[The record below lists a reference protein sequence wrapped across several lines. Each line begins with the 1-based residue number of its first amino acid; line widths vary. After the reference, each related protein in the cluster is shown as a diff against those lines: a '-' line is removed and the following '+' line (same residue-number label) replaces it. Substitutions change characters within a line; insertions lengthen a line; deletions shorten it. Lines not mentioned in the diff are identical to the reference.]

1 VPNIDILIMAI
12 IRGAAEVL
20 PIDFAAHNLLVSWLI
35 CWPVR
40 GNLLGASADGGILVA
55 LLIYFWRDMGH
66 MLRAVIRIL
75 RGKRD
80 PGGRLILQ
88 ILLGS
93 LPAFAIVF
101 VLREVL
107 AVAIA
112 QPIYVAVLLVA
123 FAVVLYVA
131 DQVGLTVRRLD
142 QMKTGQAV
150 VVGLLQG
157 LAALPGVSRVGI
169 AVTVGRILGYEREDA
184 ARFALLLTIP
194 WMAVSGLY
202 RVYVGLAAREAL
214 DSEAA
219 LLTAAG
225 AGITAFIA
233 AAFLMYW
240 LRRGGFTLF
249 AVYRVLLG
257 GALIYALM
265 SMAPASC
272 AS

>member
-12 IRGAAEVL
+12 IRGATEVL
-20 PIDFAAHNLLVSWLI
+20 PVDFGAHDLLVFWLI
-35 CWPVR
+35 CWPAH
-40 GNLLGASADGGILVA
+40 GQLLTAAADGGILVA
-55 LLIYFWRDMGH
+55 LLLYFWRDIGQ
-66 MLRAVIRIL
+66 MLRAVFRIL

-88 ILLGS
+88 LLLGS

-101 VLREVL
+101 VLRAVL
-107 AVAIA
+107 NVAIT

-131 DQVGLTVRRLD
+131 DQAGLTVRRLD
-142 QMKTGQAV
+142 QMKTGQAIV
-150 VVGLLQG
+150 IGLFQG
-157 LAALPGVSRVGI
+157 LAVLPGVSRVGI

-184 ARFALLLTIP
+184 ARFALLMTIP

-202 RVYVGLAAREAL
+202 RVYLGLAAREAV

-219 LLTAAG
+219 ALTAAG
-225 AGITAFIA
+225 AGTTAFIA

-240 LRRGGFTLF
+240 LRRGSFTLF

-265 SMAPASC
+265 QLAPATCS
-272 AS
+272 

>member
-20 PIDFAAHNLLVSWLI
+20 PIDFGAHDLLVSWLI
-35 CWPVR
+35 CWPAH
-40 GNLLGASADGGILVA
+40 GQLLTAAADGGILVA
-55 LLIYFWRDMGH
+55 LLLYFWRDIGQ
-66 MLRAVIRIL
+66 MLRALIRIL

-88 ILLGS
+88 LLLGS
-93 LPAFAIVF
+93 LPAFVIVF
-101 VLREVL
+101 VLRGVFDVTL
-107 AVAIA
+107 T

-131 DQVGLTVRRLD
+131 DQAGLTVRRLE

-150 VVGLLQG
+150 VVGLFQG
-157 LAALPGVSRVGI
+157 LAMLPGVSRVGI
-169 AVTVGRILGYEREDA
+169 AVTVGRILGYEREDT

-202 RVYVGLAAREAL
+202 RVYLGLAAREAV
-214 DSEAA
+214 DSQAA

-225 AGITAFIA
+225 AGMTAFIA

-265 SMAPASC
+265 SLPPATCS
-272 AS
+272 

>member
-20 PIDFAAHNLLVSWLI
+20 PIDFSAHGLLVSWLI
-35 CWPVR
+35 CWPAR
-40 GNLLGASADGGILVA
+40 GQLVSAAADGGILVA
-55 LLIYFWRDMGH
+55 LLLYFWRDMGQ
-66 MLRAVIRIL
+66 MLRALIRIL

-80 PGGRLILQ
+80 PGGRLVLQ
-88 ILLGS
+88 LLLGS

-101 VLREVL
+101 VLRGLLDVTL
-107 AVAIA
+107 T

-131 DQVGLTVRRLD
+131 DQAGLTVRRLD

-150 VVGLLQG
+150 VVGLFQG
-157 LAALPGVSRVGI
+157 LAILPGVSRVGLAI
-169 AVTVGRILGYEREDA
+169 TVGRILGYEREDA

-202 RVYVGLAAREAL
+202 RIYLGLAAREQI
-214 DSEAA
+214 DPQVA

-225 AGITAFIA
+225 AGATAFIA

-240 LRRGGFTLF
+240 LRRGSFTLF

-265 SMAPASC
+265 SLTPATCS
-272 AS
+272 